1 MLSNHDTKDIYE
13 KKVENRSQE
22 RENIAKKT

>member
-13 KKVENRSQE
+13 KKVKNRSQE